1 MLELRLLGP
10 VEVSVDGER
19 VALPAKPRALLA
31 LLALHANR
39 PLPNDRL
46 VDLLWDERPPD
57 RAVKTLQ
64 VYVSQLRK
72 ALGPDRL
79 ATAGG
84 GYALSLSEEELDVTR
99 FERLVREG
107 AEQVGRGDAA
117 AGSETLTAAL
127 ELWRGDPLA
136 DLGPESVWRDEAARL
151 EELHCSA
158 LEERAEAG
166 LALGRHAQL
175 SAELERL
182 VAARPERERPRAQLM
197 LALYRS
203 GRQEEALEVYRRTR
217 EDLVERLGIEP
228 GPELRELHGRI
239 LRQDPELAVPPVRS
253 EQPTTTAARRRRPR
267 AVIAGLVA
275 LAVVGTG
282 VGLAVALG
290 GGGGSASQQ
299 QDPALEGYVLK
310 LENFLGQSH
319 DARRQIVATIAAA
332 RSCGMPPRRAAAAI
346 SRVERSRQSLLQQLA
361 ALAVPSQPAALR
373 TFDLL
378 QRAAQAS
385 ITADWQYRDWLRAR
399 RRCVRGASPPATV
412 LDSDAR
418 ATRLKA
424 SFVAAFA
431 PLARRFH
438 AAEWRDADF

>member
-1 MLELRLLGP
+1 
-10 VEVSVDGER
+10 
-19 VALPAKPRALLA
+19 
-31 LLALHANR
+31 
-39 PLPNDRL
+39 
-46 VDLLWDERPPD
+46 
-57 RAVKTLQ
+57 VKTLQ

-72 ALGPDRL
+72 AVGPERL

-84 GYALSLSEEELDVTR
+84 GYALSLSEEELDLTR

-107 AEQVGRGDAA
+107 TDQVGRGEAA
-117 AGSETLTAAL
+117 AGAETLTAAL
-127 ELWRGDPLA
+127 ELWRGEPLA
-136 DLGPESVWRDEAARL
+136 DLGSEAVWRDEAARL
-151 EELHCSA
+151 EELHCAA
-158 LEERAEAG
+158 LEEHAEAE

-175 SAELERL
+175 VPELERL

-239 LRQDPELAVPPVRS
+239 LRQDPELAAPRTRTEPARATS
-253 EQPTTTAARRRRPR
+253 RRRRPR
-267 AVIAGLVA
+267 AVIAALAA

-282 VGLAVALG
+282 VGLAVAFG
-290 GGGGSASQQ
+290 GGGNGGVPQ
-299 QDPALEGYVLK
+299 QDPALEGFVLK

-319 DARRQIVATIAAA
+319 GARRQIVATIAAA

-399 RRCVRGASPPATV
+399 RRCVRGASPPRTV
-412 LDSDAR
+412 LASDAR

-424 SFVAAFA
+424 SFVAAFG

-438 AAEWRDADF
+438 AAQWRDADF